1 MTAREVALAIVRDV
15 FPAVPGTPERG
26 AQEALDYRTRKA
38 GLEPRDRAFA
48 TELAY
53 GSIKMRRSLDWYLAP
68 FLGDRASTI
77 PAVIAEVLRLA
88 VYELVFT
95 RADEHATVFEFVNLA
110 KKNGH
115 KGLVGLTNAV
125 LRSFLRDRPTEPA
138 PDDFDDLDDYL
149 AVAYSLPTWIV
160 RQWRATFP
168 DRVAEIC
175 ASVNDPAQSAI
186 TVNTLRATLADV
198 EERFTGA
205 GVTVKRSPFV
215 EGTLIVGD
223 AAYAR
228 AGEREAAGAWFSQ
241 SESSAM
247 PVAVL
252 NPQPLEHVLDIAS
265 GRGNKAIQTGA
276 RMGGEGALL
285 CIERDERKAEVLKNR
300 LAEAGVT
307 AGIVIGD
314 AATDLLEPN
323 QRFDRALVD
332 APCSGLGILGRHP
345 EARWRKRPD
354 DGARLAE
361 VQAAILD
368 RASAHI
374 HEGGSL
380 VYAVCST
387 DPREGAEVVE
397 AFLRTHDFTRGLI
410 PAAFEPFLTSEG
422 DVLVPPG
429 IEGRDG
435 FFIARLERRT

>member
-53 GSIKMRRSLDWYLAP
+53 GSIKMRRTLDWYLAP
-68 FLGDRASTI
+68 FLGDRATTI

-110 KKNGH
+110 KKHGH

-186 TVNTLRATLADV
+186 TVNTLRETVAGV

-205 GVTVKRSPFV
+205 DVTVKRSPFV
-215 EGTLIVGD
+215 DETLIVGD

-228 AGEREAAGAWFSQ
+228 AGERDAAGAWFSQ

-247 PVAVL
+247 PVAIL
-252 NPQPLEHVLDIAS
+252 NPQALEHVLDIAS
-265 GRGNKAIQTGA
+265 GRGNKAIQIGA
-276 RMGGEGALL
+276 RMGGEGTLL

-314 AATDLLEPN
+314 AATELLGPT

-387 DPREGAEVVE
+387 DPREGAEVVG

-410 PAAFEPFLTSEG
+410 PAAFETFLTSEG

>member
-15 FPAVPGTPERG
+15 FPATPGTPERG

-53 GSIKMRRSLDWYLAP
+53 GSIKMRRTLDWYLAP

-110 KKNGH
+110 KKHGH

-138 PDDFDDLDDYL
+138 PDDFEDLDDYL

-186 TVNTLRATLADV
+186 TVNTLRGTVAGV
-198 EERFTGA
+198 ETNFTDA

-215 EGTLIVGD
+215 DETLIVGD

-228 AGEREAAGAWFSQ
+228 AGEREASGAWFSQ

-247 PVAVL
+247 PVAIL
-252 NPQPLEHVLDIAS
+252 NPQPAEHVLDIAS
-265 GRGNKAIQTGA
+265 GRGNKAIQIGA
-276 RMGGEGALL
+276 RMEGDATLL

-314 AATDLLEPN
+314 AATELLAHDR
-323 QRFDRALVD
+323 QFDRALVD

-368 RASAHI
+368 RASTHI
-374 HEGGSL
+374 HEGGSI

-387 DPREGAEVVE
+387 DSREGAEVVG

-410 PAAFEPFLTSEG
+410 PAAFATFLTGEG